1 MSYQKRNMLLIKILI
16 LLKKLVC
23 KQAISIKDELNELLK
38 LKRVSKASASV
49 INFLNDSIIKIIK
62 NNNVNIEN
70 NSINTDNSISKKTHI
85 KLFDNT
91 PKHKIQIDKVYID
104 LDKCK
109 KAHKKLF
116 NIVLKQITQ
125 VNKVYIQANSTCI
138 DLDNC
143 KKADD
148 VLKEITQANDMN
160 IQTNDVLKQVTQAK

>member
-1 MSYQKRNMLLIKILI
+1 M
-16 LLKKLVC
+16 
-23 KQAISIKDELNELLK
+23 
-38 LKRVSKASASV
+38 
-49 INFLNDSIIKIIK
+49 
-62 NNNVNIEN
+62 
-70 NSINTDNSISKKTHI
+70 
-85 KLFDNT
+85 
-91 PKHKIQIDKVYID
+91 YID